1 MPELQEIKKAMISST
16 ARDLPEHRKQVE
28 RACQRVSVFAS
39 EMMENLTAENADAVE
54 VSLRLVDQADVY
66 IGIFA
71 HRYGYVPDRDNPEKI
86 SITEMEYRRAVKN
99 DIPRLIFFMHEDH
112 DLKAADVETGD
123 GAEKLKKFKEKLGKE
138 RVVAFFKNPEDLRAH
153 AIQALTQLKDAWK
166 AAQPDTP
173 PQYHYVHP
181 LTAPPEPYIA
191 HPYTLS
197 QTTGL
202 IGRHADLDILTD
214 WITGQKG
221 LADVRIFNVIAI
233 GGMGKSALTWAWF
246 QHHAPQ
252 EWKPMAGRFWWSF
265 YESDAYF
272 ENFVIRLLAYVSR
285 RAPEALQTIPA
296 PEREQQLLDILDRE
310 PHLVV
315 LDGLERILIAYARM
329 DAAYLADDDY
339 DKRTANYVAHAHG
352 LPESAAQSFTGEHRL
367 RKTADP
373 RAGNFLRKLS
383 RIRASRILV
392 STRLYPFDLQTIT
405 GDPLPHCAAR
415 FLEGLNDGDALEL
428 WRHFGCTGT
437 RDELLRLFHR
447 FGSHPLLLQALAGEV
462 ARDRRARGDFERWRT
477 ENPDFNPYELKL
489 VQAKHHVLK
498 FALQGLSEPE
508 LKVLQTIAAFRMPTQ
523 YEVLLAVCSG
533 AAKPCA
539 DSAALDAVLTQLE
552 DRGLLG
558 WDRRSDRYDLHPVVR
573 GVSWTL
579 AGDAERA
586 QAYQALHGYFDAAP
600 KVDDYLNV
608 NTYEDLTPAI
618 ELYHTLV
625 GMGKYDEAYDLF
637 YGKIDKATLWRLG
650 SNRQRV
656 ELLEKLFP
664 DGLDQQPRL
673 SKDGDKAYTFNSL
686 ALAYQYSGEPGKSVY
701 FYEKHNEIREQNK
714 DQKNLAI
721 GLGNLSDARRF
732 SGRLREAAEAARRRV
747 NICREIKDEFK
758 EAVGLQWLGLAQSA
772 AGLEQEGKQCLKQS
786 KEIWIQQNDIQG
798 IGLSEAY
805 LAQHHLWHSQP
816 AEALRCADRAW
827 ELAHEFKLEGD
838 FISAAC
844 LQGQA
849 ALALDDQAT
858 AHERLHHALARARA
872 INYVE
877 EELPALIALA
887 ELARQQGKPEEAR
900 ALLSDVWEY
909 AERGPYPL
917 FHADAFNVLC
927 QIEQDAGDAEAA
939 RAAAEQ
945 AYRMAWCEG
954 PPWAYHYGLE
964 QAKQH
969 LRALGVAEPGSSPA

>member
-71 HRYGYVPDRDNPEKI
+71 HRYGFVPDRDNPEKI

-339 DKRTANYVAHAHG
+339 DRFTANFMAAKRG
-352 LPESAAQSFTGEHRL
+352 LDESQRQTFLDGHRL

-373 RAGNFLRKLS
+373 RAGFLRKLT
-383 RIRASRILV
+383 RVRASRFLV
-392 STRLYPFDLQTIT
+392 SSRLYPFDLQMLN

-415 FLEGLNDGDALEL
+415 FLKALNDGDALEL

-533 AAKPCA
+533 AGKPCA
-539 DSAALDAVLTQLE
+539 DSAVLDAVLTQLE

-600 KVDDYLNV
+600 KVDDYLKV
-608 NTYEDLTPAI
+608 NIYEDLTPAI

-673 SKDGDKAYTFNSL
+673 SKDADKAFTFNAL
-686 ALAYQYSGEPGKSVY
+686 ALAYKTSGEPGKSVY
-701 FYEKHNEIREQNK
+701 FYEKSIEIREIQDVK
-714 DQKNLAI
+714 KSVAI

-732 SGRLREAAEAARRRV
+732 SGRLREAAEAARR
-747 NICREIKDEFK
+747 
-758 EAVGLQWLGLAQSA
+758 S
-772 AGLEQEGKQCLKQS
+772 
-786 KEIWIQQNDIQG
+786 
-798 IGLSEAY
+798 
-805 LAQHHLWHSQP
+805 
-816 AEALRCADRAW
+816 
-827 ELAHEFKLEGD
+827 
-838 FISAAC
+838 
-844 LQGQA
+844 QA

-887 ELARQQGKPEEAR
+887 ELARQQGKPQEAR

-909 AERGPYPL
+909 AGRGPYPL

-927 QIEQDAGDAEAA
+927 QIERDAGHTEAA
-939 RAAAEQ
+939 REAAEQ
-945 AYRMAWCEG
+945 AYRMAWCDG

-969 LRALGVAEPGSSPA
+969 LRALGVAEPGRSPA